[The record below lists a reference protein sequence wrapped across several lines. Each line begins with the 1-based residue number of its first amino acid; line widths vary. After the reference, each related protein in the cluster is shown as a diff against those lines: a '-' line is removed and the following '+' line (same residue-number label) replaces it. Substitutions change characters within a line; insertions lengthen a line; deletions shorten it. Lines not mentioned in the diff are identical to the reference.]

1 MNNKSVL
8 LDNIGELVTANAS
21 SVKTIKN
28 TSILIQN
35 GKITSIGKGKTD
47 NLINCEGKMVT
58 CGFIDSHT
66 HPVFYNKRD
75 KEYAM
80 RLAGLSYEEIAKRGG
95 GIVSSVAGVRKSS
108 KSQLIE
114 KVKKR
119 MNRLNFFNNNCINK
133 FFL

>member
-8 LDNIGELVTANAS
+8 LYNIGELVTANAS

-35 GKITSIGKGKTD
+35 GKITSIGKGKAD
-47 NLINCEGKMVT
+47 NVINCEGKMVT

-66 HPVFYNKRD
+66 HPVFFSKRD

-80 RLAGLSYEEIAKRGG
+80 RLAGLSYEQIAEKGG
-95 GIVSSVAGVRKSS
+95 GIVSSMEGVRK
-108 KSQLIE
+108 LL
-114 KVKKR
+114 KVS
-119 MNRLNFFNNNCINK
+119 
-133 FFL
+133 